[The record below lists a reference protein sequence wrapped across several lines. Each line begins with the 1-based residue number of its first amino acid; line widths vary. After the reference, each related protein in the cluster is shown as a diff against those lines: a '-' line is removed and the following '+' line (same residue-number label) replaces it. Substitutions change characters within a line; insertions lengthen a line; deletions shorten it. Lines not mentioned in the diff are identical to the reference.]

1 MWYQIENNMT
11 TTFTTTEKVKNYNGN
26 NSFIIKMKDTISRYG
41 HLTIGQ
47 STAVERILNAPVEAK
62 QVEMTEDMKR
72 IQSYKGENTF
82 VKDIQSKLEKYGKL
96 SDKQVSAA
104 VSQIQKEE
112 DKERTYKM
120 NWPIAGDT
128 IILGR
133 KIGQQLKETYGLE
146 FNPTLIDIT
155 SILGVSPRA
164 VRFSGKMTIKRGK
177 ICMCCG
183 RELTDEFSM
192 ITGLGK
198 TCAGHMKVE
207 YIKDK
212 SEAQRFREEYLQQVE
227 KIGIFEFWVPK
238 KQIRKWEGIGDSMVD
253 SMY

>member
-1 MWYQIENNMT
+1 MT

-120 NWPIAGDT
+120 NWPIVGDT

-238 KQIRKWEGIGDSMVD
+238 KQIRKWEGIGESMVD

>member
-1 MWYQIENNMT
+1 MT
-11 TTFTTTEKVKNYNGN
+11 TITFTTTQKVKNYNGN
-26 NSFIIKMKDTISRYG
+26 NSFIIKMKDTIARYG
-41 HLTIGQ
+41 HLTTAQ
-47 STAVERILNAPVEAK
+47 SSAVERILNAPIESK

-72 IQSYKGENTF
+72 VQSYKGENTF

-104 VSQIQKEE
+104 ITQIKKEE
-112 DKERTYKM
+112 DKEKTYQM

-155 SILGVSPRA
+155 SILGVSSKA
-164 VRFSGKMTIKRGK
+164 VRFSGKMTIKRGN

-192 ITGLGK
+192 LTKMGK
-198 TCAGHMKVE
+198 TCATHMKME

-212 SEAQRFREEYLQQVE
+212 SEAERFREEYLKKVE
-227 KIGIFEFWVPK
+227 EIGEFQFWIPK
-238 KQIRKWEGIGDSMVD
+238 RQIKKWEGIGELMVN

>member
-1 MWYQIENNMT
+1 MT

-47 STAVERILNAPVEAK
+47 SAAVERILNAPVEAK

-164 VRFSGKMTIKRGK
+164 VRFSGKMTIKRGN

-192 ITGLGK
+192 LTKMGK
-198 TCAGHMKVE
+198 TCATHMKME

-212 SEAQRFREEYLQQVE
+212 SEAERFRQEYLKRVE
-227 KIGIFEFWVPK
+227 EIGTFEFWVPK
-238 KQIRKWEGIGDSMVD
+238 RQIRKWEGIGESMIN